1 MPPPCPSPASEGGD
15 DVAPIVANPARV
27 TRVNW
32 IRFNRRYE
40 TEDAD
45 ERRRDQDPAG
55 RSHLA
60 RAGEG
65 IADRARQG
73 AEPADRATRGRAAA
87 QGLPPLRD
95 PAAPPHHGLFL
106 PPSPRDGQT
115 RRTRT

>member
-73 AEPADRATRGRAAA
+73 AEPADRAARGPAATQGHHNPGDRAA
-87 QGLPPLRD
+87 
-95 PAAPPHHGLFL
+95 PAPHGSS
-106 PPSPRDGQT
+106 PPSP
-115 RRTRT
+115 